1 MNKNKKCG
9 KKKSFHRIK
18 MVKTPKQIS
27 TNDYSFSE
35 NGFPK
40 HFKELEEIVTET
52 FQKIRRITNTA
63 YNQQQKSKRRK
74 TRTVIKHNEPLY
86 IFPFS

>member
-1 MNKNKKCG
+1 MFISASLEENIQLSCIHIHNICTFIPVICTSKMNKNKKCG

-35 NGFPK
+35 K
-40 HFKELEEIVTET
+40 WLSKA
-52 FQKIRRITNTA
+52 FQGTGRNSNRDF
-63 YNQQQKSKRRK
+63 SKRS
-74 TRTVIKHNEPLY
+74 EG
-86 IFPFS
+86 